1 VPHRAR
7 QHARRTR
14 KREPGDQHRCFIC
27 GAPDALLLLDA
38 KGRCLHVSD
47 TALDYLG
54 VERDQALAAT
64 ADELGVP
71 RAANSDE
78 TTPAGRLRCDVL
90 RLASGAE
97 LVRLRPPGEARRRA
111 LTSVDPSR

>member
-1 VPHRAR
+1 MPHRAR
-7 QHARRTR
+7 QRARRTPR
-14 KREPGDQHRCFIC
+14 REPTKQHRCFVC
-27 GAPDALLLLDA
+27 GAPDALLWLDA
-38 KGRCLHVSD
+38 RGRCLHVSD
-47 TALDYLG
+47 AALGYLG
-54 VERDQALAAT
+54 LERDEALAAT

-71 RAANSDE
+71 RAANNDAA
-78 TTPAGRLRCDVL
+78 TAAGRLRCDVL